1 MPYELIANY
10 LKLPVF
16 VMVASRLGAMIMM
29 QPLFGALWVSV
40 RLRALFVMGLAA
52 LVTPFVE
59 IHGDLPDTPGGL
71 ALAMGAEILLG
82 LLMGLAVRICFL
94 GLQMGGQ
101 LVAQESG
108 LAFGQVADPS
118 TGARQSVLSTF
129 YVQLG
134 AVVYLIV
141 GGHRILVAACLDSFR
156 TIPLLGEGGT
166 FLAGAEL
173 LVGALA
179 VGVEMA
185 VRVAAPTVLTLFLVN
200 IAMGF
205 VARTVPQIN
214 IATVGFSLKGLVAF
228 FVIAISLPS
237 AAAAFTEGL
246 ERVTGW
252 LTDLT
257 GV

>member
-1 MPYELIANY
+1 MPYELIGHY

-29 QPLFGALWVSV
+29 QPVFGALSVSMK
-40 RLRALFVMGLAA
+40 LRALFAMGLAA
-52 LVTPFVE
+52 LVTPFVDVQ
-59 IHGDLPDTPGGL
+59 HDLPDTPGGL

-108 LAFGQVADPS
+108 LAFGQIADPS
-118 TGARQSVLSTF
+118 TGDQQSVLSTF
-129 YVQLG
+129 YLQLG
-134 AVVYLIV
+134 AVVYLIL
-141 GGHRILVAACLDSFR
+141 GGHRMLVAACLDNFR

-205 VARTVPQIN
+205 VSRTVPQIN

-237 AAAAFTEGL
+237 AAAAFTDAL

-252 LTDLT
+252 LMDLT

>member
-1 MPYELIANY
+1 MPYELIGYY

-16 VMVASRLGAMIMM
+16 VMVASRLGAMIMI
-29 QPLFGALWVSV
+29 QPVFGALSVSV
-40 RLRALFVMGLAA
+40 KLRALFVMGLAA
-52 LVTPFVE
+52 LVTPLVDVPHE
-59 IHGDLPDTPGGL
+59 LPETPGGL
-71 ALAMGAEILLG
+71 ALALGAEILLG
-82 LLMGLAVRICFL
+82 LLVGLTVRICFL

-134 AVVYLIV
+134 AVVYLIL
-141 GGHRILVAACLDSFR
+141 GGHRVLVVACLDSFS
-156 TIPLLGEGGT
+156 TIPLLGAGGT
-166 FLAGAEL
+166 CLAGAEL
-173 LVGALA
+173 LIGALS
-179 VGVEMA
+179 VGVQMA
-185 VRVAAPTVLTLFLVN
+185 IRIAAPTVLTLFLVN

-237 AAAAFTEGL
+237 AAAAFTDAL
-246 ERVTGW
+246 ERVAGWVTG
-252 LTDLT
+252 LT